1 MVRNFLIAY
10 MVFLILYA
18 VYIYRGDSGREH
30 REKVIIIG
38 VFGILH
44 VYLFLFLLMMRP
56 EIKAFVAQLK
66 SEKTVSAIKSSAGVD
81 RIIYAN
87 PGRSCTCVVNVGD
100 IDKAVAVANER
111 NELLY
116 ELLVEAGTLIVVS
129 EDTMVRCYYG
139 EEYKGFVPVMFYE
152 GEYKGKRAYVLAK
165 RLNDED

>member
-18 VYIYRGDSGREH
+18 VYIYRGDGGREH
-30 REKVIIIG
+30 RKKVIIIG

-66 SEKTVSAIKSSAGVD
+66 KVENVSAGTKSSAGVD

-87 PGRSCTCVVNVGD
+87 PDRSCTCVVNVED
-100 IDKAVAVANER
+100 IDKAVVVANER

-116 ELLVEAGTLIVVS
+116 ELLVEAGTLIVIS

-139 EEYKGFVPVMFYE
+139 EEYKEFVPVIFYE
-152 GEYKGKRAYVLAK
+152 GEYKGRRAYVLKK
-165 RLNDED
+165 RLQEE